1 MNDLLKNQ
9 SPALHPTSSAHR
21 ASTSDAST
29 ITGESLICMKPT
41 PHSPAPLHPPSPTHT
56 CSDCSSIGDLSVH
69 TGTSLLSIPSTD
81 IHLDLQSY
89 GGCVQLACMMV
100 DNLHQFNSLLS
111 AAQSSC
117 PPTSPSPPP
126 TPTGSDEDDSS
137 LLFRDQQKFYQ
148 NMMVSMGPQFARMG
162 TC

>member
-21 ASTSDAST
+21 TSTSDAST
-29 ITGESLICMKPT
+29 ITGESLICMKPN

-69 TGTSLLSIPSTD
+69 TGTSLLSVPSTD

-89 GGCVQLACMMV
+89 GGCVQLACMIV
-100 DNLHQFNSLLS
+100 DNLHQFNSLSSQQPNLP
-111 AAQSSC
+111 ALLLLPLPLQPQLAQMRMIPASS
-117 PPTSPSPPP
+117 S
-126 TPTGSDEDDSS
+126 EINKSS
-137 LLFRDQQKFYQ
+137 TR
-148 NMMVSMGPQFARMG
+148 
-162 TC
+162 T